1 MRIGMMVSFGIG
13 GADKSSYYLARGLKD
28 LGHDVVIF
36 YTEMSFPKVSVQWD
50 ANYEM
55 LSRFESYNDFESHLI
70 SDVNDFNNFNIDI
83 LNSHRSGE
91 DLWLIPGFEQGIY
104 NFPIVETNFHGV
116 LQTKA
121 DFRVFPSQTLVNF
134 KRLTIP
140 HSVIFNPIMP
150 KLCNENLRQEL
161 GIPEDAFVFGKI
173 SRASNEIFTPIT
185 YLAYKKNENPNAYF
199 IQMGINK
206 ATEEIAAKLNLKNFI
221 AIDQTLDEIRISKFY
236 NTFDLYCHG
245 NKLGET
251 FGNTVAEAMMHG
263 KPVITHIGDPSWP
276 QAQCE
281 VIDKEDHIVRR
292 QDIHA
297 YVEYGDLMNTLMNDK
312 NKYNEFQ
319 SYCEQR
325 AKDYFDYKIVASKY
339 AELFT
344 GILNS

>member
-13 GADKSSYYLARGLKD
+13 GADKSSYYLAEGLKG

-36 YTEMSFPKVSVQWD
+36 YTDMSFPKVSPQWD
-50 ANYEM
+50 SNYEM
-55 LSRFESYNDFESHLI
+55 LSRFENYKNFESHHI
-70 SDVNDFNNFNIDI
+70 KNVDDFNNYNIDV

-91 DLWLIPGFEQGIY
+91 DLWLIPGFEQGSY

-121 DFRVFPSQTLVNF
+121 DYRVFPSQTLVNF
-134 KRLTIP
+134 KRLNIP

-150 KLCNENLRQEL
+150 KLSNDNLREEL
-161 GIPEDAFVFGKI
+161 GIPNDAFVFGKI

-185 YLAYKKNENPNAYF
+185 YLAYKSIENSNAYF

-206 ATEEIAAKLNLKNFI
+206 ATEEIASKLKLKNFI
-221 AIDQTLDEIRISKFY
+221 AIDQTLDEVRISKFY

-263 KPVITHIGDPSWP
+263 KPVITHLGDPKWP

-281 VIDKEDHIVRR
+281 VIDREDHIIRR
-292 QDIHA
+292 QDVQA
-297 YVEYGDLMNTLMNDK
+297 YLDYSNLMNDLMT
-312 NKYNEFQ
+312 NTQKYNEFQ
-319 SYCEQR
+319 SYCDQR
-325 AKDYFDYKIVASKY
+325 AKEFFDYKVVAKKY
-339 AELFT
+339 ADLFNKV
-344 GILNS
+344 LNS

>member
-13 GADKSSYYLARGLKD
+13 GADKSSYYLAEGLKG

-36 YTEMSFPKVSVQWD
+36 YTDMSFPKVSPQWD
-50 ANYEM
+50 SNYEM
-55 LSRFESYNDFESHLI
+55 LSRFENYKNFESHHI
-70 SDVNDFNNFNIDI
+70 KNVDDFNNYNIDV

-91 DLWLIPGFEQGIY
+91 DLWLIPGFEQGSY

-121 DFRVFPSQTLVNF
+121 DYRVFPSRTLVNF
-134 KRLTIP
+134 KRLNIP

-150 KLCNENLRQEL
+150 KLSNDNLREEL
-161 GIPEDAFVFGKI
+161 GIPNDAFVFGKI

-185 YLAYKKNENPNAYF
+185 YLAYKSIENSNAYF

-206 ATEEIAAKLNLKNFI
+206 ATEEIASKLKLKNFI
-221 AIDQTLDEIRISKFY
+221 AIDQTLDEVRISKFY

-263 KPVITHIGDPSWP
+263 KPVITHLGDPKWP

-281 VIDKEDHIVRR
+281 VIDREDHIIRR
-292 QDIHA
+292 QDVQA
-297 YVEYGDLMNTLMNDK
+297 YLDYSNLMNDLMT
-312 NKYNEFQ
+312 NTQKYNEFQ
-319 SYCEQR
+319 SYCDQR
-325 AKDYFDYKIVASKY
+325 AKEFFDYKVVAKKY
-339 AELFT
+339 ADLFNKV
-344 GILNS
+344 LNS

>member
-13 GADKSSYYLARGLKD
+13 GADKSSYYLAEGLKE
-28 LGHDVVIF
+28 LGHDVVVF
-36 YTEMSFPKVSVQWD
+36 YTDMSFPKVSPQWD
-50 ANYEM
+50 SDYEM
-55 LSRFESYNDFESHLI
+55 LSRFESYKKFESHQI
-70 SDVNDFNNFNIDI
+70 KNVDDFNNYNIDV

-91 DLWLIPGFEQGIY
+91 DLWLIPGFEQGSY

-121 DFRVFPSQTLVNF
+121 DYRVFPSQTLVNF
-134 KRLTIP
+134 KRLNIP

-150 KLCNENLRQEL
+150 KLSNDNLREEL
-161 GIPEDAFVFGKI
+161 GIPNDAFVFGKI

-185 YLAYKKNENPNAYF
+185 YLAYKSIENSNAYF

-206 ATEEIAAKLNLKNFI
+206 ATEEIASKLKLKNFI
-221 AIDQTLDEIRISKFY
+221 AIDQTLDEVRISKFY

-263 KPVITHIGDPSWP
+263 KPVITHLGDPKWP

-281 VIDKEDHIVRR
+281 VIDREDHIIRR
-292 QDIHA
+292 QDVQA
-297 YVEYGDLMNTLMNDK
+297 YLDYSNLMNDLMT
-312 NKYNEFQ
+312 NTQKYNEFQ
-319 SYCEQR
+319 SYCDQR
-325 AKDYFDYKIVASKY
+325 AKEFFDYKVVAKKY
-339 AELFT
+339 ADLFNKV
-344 GILNS
+344 LNS

>member
-13 GADKSSYYLARGLKD
+13 GADKSSYYLAEGLKE

-36 YTEMSFPKVSVQWD
+36 YTDMSFPKVSPQWD
-50 ANYEM
+50 SNYEM
-55 LSRFESYNDFESHLI
+55 LSRFESYKNFESHHI
-70 SDVNDFNNFNIDI
+70 KDINDFNNYGIDI

-91 DLWLIPGFEQGIY
+91 DLWLIPGFEQGSY
-104 NFPIVETNFHGV
+104 NFPIVETNFHGE
-116 LQTKA
+116 LHTKA

-134 KRLTIP
+134 KKLTIP
-140 HSVIFNPIMP
+140 NSVIFNPIMP
-150 KLCNENLRQEL
+150 KLTNDDLREEL
-161 GIPEDAFVFGKI
+161 GIPNDAFVFGKI

-185 YLAYKKNENPNAYF
+185 YLAYKKVENPNAYF

-221 AIDQTLDEIRISKFY
+221 AIDQTLDEVRISKFY

-263 KPVITHIGDPSWP
+263 KPVITHLGDSSWP

-281 VIDKEDHIVRR
+281 VIGREDNIIRR
-292 QDIHA
+292 QDVHA
-297 YVEYGDLMNTLMNDK
+297 YVEYSNLMNDLMH
-312 NKYNEFQ
+312 NVEKYNEFQ
-319 SYCEQR
+319 SYCMDR
-325 AKDYFDYKIVASKY
+325 ATNFFEYKAVAKKY
-339 AELFT
+339 SDLFEKV
-344 GILNS
+344 LSS

>member
-13 GADKSSYYLARGLKD
+13 GADKSSYYLAEGLKG

-36 YTEMSFPKVSVQWD
+36 YTDMSFPKVSPQWD
-50 ANYEM
+50 SNYEM
-55 LSRFESYNDFESHLI
+55 LSRFENYKNFESHHI
-70 SDVNDFNNFNIDI
+70 KNVDDFNNYNIDV

-91 DLWLIPGFEQGIY
+91 DLWLIPGFEQGSY

-121 DFRVFPSQTLVNF
+121 DYRVFPSQTLVNF
-134 KRLTIP
+134 KRLNIP

-150 KLCNENLRQEL
+150 KLSNDNLREEL
-161 GIPEDAFVFGKI
+161 GIPNDAFVFGKI

-185 YLAYKKNENPNAYF
+185 YLAYKSIENPNAYF

-206 ATEEIAAKLNLKNFI
+206 ATEEIASKLKLKNFI
-221 AIDQTLDEIRISKFY
+221 AIDQTLDEVRISKFY

-263 KPVITHIGDPSWP
+263 KPVITHLGDPKWP

-281 VIDKEDHIVRR
+281 VIDREDHIIRR
-292 QDIHA
+292 QDVQA
-297 YVEYGDLMNTLMNDK
+297 YLDYSNLMNDLMT
-312 NKYNEFQ
+312 NTQKYNEFQ
-319 SYCEQR
+319 SYCDQR
-325 AKDYFDYKIVASKY
+325 AKEFFDYKVVAKKY
-339 AELFT
+339 ADLFNKV
-344 GILNS
+344 LNS

>member
-13 GADKSSYYLARGLKD
+13 GADKSSYYLAEGLKE
-28 LGHDVVIF
+28 LGHDVVVF
-36 YTEMSFPKVSVQWD
+36 YTDMSFPKVSPQWD
-50 ANYEM
+50 SDYEM
-55 LSRFESYNDFESHLI
+55 LSRFESYKKFESHHI
-70 SDVNDFNNFNIDI
+70 KNVDDFNNYNIDV

-91 DLWLIPGFEQGIY
+91 DLWLIPGFEQGSY

-121 DFRVFPSQTLVNF
+121 DYRVFPSQTLVNF
-134 KRLTIP
+134 KRLNIP

-150 KLCNENLRQEL
+150 KLSNDNLREEL
-161 GIPEDAFVFGKI
+161 GIPNDAFVFGKI

-185 YLAYKKNENPNAYF
+185 YLAYKSIENPNAYF

-206 ATEEIAAKLNLKNFI
+206 ATEEIAIKLNLKNFI
-221 AIDQTLDEIRISKFY
+221 AIDQTLDEVRISKFY

-263 KPVITHIGDPSWP
+263 KPVITHLGDPKWP

-281 VIDKEDHIVRR
+281 VIDREDHIIRR
-292 QDIHA
+292 QDVQA
-297 YVEYGDLMNTLMNDK
+297 YLDYSNLMNDLMT
-312 NKYNEFQ
+312 NTQKYNEFQ
-319 SYCEQR
+319 SYCDQR
-325 AKDYFDYKIVASKY
+325 AKEFFDYKVVAKKY
-339 AELFT
+339 ADLFNKV
-344 GILNS
+344 LNS

>member
-13 GADKSSYYLARGLKD
+13 GADKSSYYLAEGLKE
-28 LGHDVVIF
+28 LGHDVVVF
-36 YTEMSFPKVSVQWD
+36 YTDMSFPKVSPQWD
-50 ANYEM
+50 SDYEM
-55 LSRFESYNDFESHLI
+55 LSRFENYKNFESHHI
-70 SDVNDFNNFNIDI
+70 KNVDDFNNYNIDV

-91 DLWLIPGFEQGIY
+91 DLWLIPGFEQGSY

-121 DFRVFPSQTLVNF
+121 DYRVFPSQTLVNF
-134 KRLTIP
+134 KRLNIP

-150 KLCNENLRQEL
+150 KLSNDNLREEL
-161 GIPEDAFVFGKI
+161 GIPNDAFVFGKI

-185 YLAYKKNENPNAYF
+185 YLAYKSIENSNAYF

-206 ATEEIAAKLNLKNFI
+206 ATEEIASKLKLKNFI
-221 AIDQTLDEIRISKFY
+221 AIDQTLDEVRISKFY

-263 KPVITHIGDPSWP
+263 KPVITHLGDPKWP

-281 VIDKEDHIVRR
+281 VIDREDHIIRR
-292 QDIHA
+292 QDVQA
-297 YVEYGDLMNTLMNDK
+297 YLDYSNLMNDLMT
-312 NKYNEFQ
+312 NTQKYNEFQ
-319 SYCEQR
+319 SYCDQR
-325 AKDYFDYKIVASKY
+325 AKEFFDYKVVAKKY
-339 AELFT
+339 ADLFNKV
-344 GILNS
+344 LNS